1 MEEAEAMELVNS
13 QETRWQRPPPPLI
26 NPRRDSIIFQQID
39 IESYTAEA
47 MAGTVSNIIIRIFM
61 VHS

>member
-47 MAGTVSNIIIRIFM
+47 MAGTVSNINN
-61 VHS
+61 